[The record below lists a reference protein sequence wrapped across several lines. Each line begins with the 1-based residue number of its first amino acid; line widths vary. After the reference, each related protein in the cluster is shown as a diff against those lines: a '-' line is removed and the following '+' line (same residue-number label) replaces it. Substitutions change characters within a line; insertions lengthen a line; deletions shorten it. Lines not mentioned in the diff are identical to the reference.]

1 LLKHPCK
8 MANHSCTES
17 KDLLIDDFVNSNW
30 RLSYPNDASKEEKI
44 CDVSFST
51 VNSSASLPI
60 EQLLNLNPKLLNE
73 EDIPEFVYSA
83 STDGCSFDDDSISLV
98 DHQDIKPLGLR
109 SCDSRLKR
117 KVSFGE
123 VEIRPYFTT
132 LGDNPGSSWGAPIM
146 LSWDFDTD
154 AVSRLYV
161 DEYEK
166 QRGPLRS
173 GRDLFLSRNIR
184 EAILTDCGFSLQDI
198 IVASNRATLDRR
210 RRMETVMNLRYSP
223 VHEVVE
229 RVRRR
234 LKRIR
239 ARLPRLRTN

>member
-1 LLKHPCK
+1 

-83 STDGCSFDDDSISLV
+83 STDGCSFD
-98 DHQDIKPLGLR
+98 GLR

>member
-1 LLKHPCK
+1 
-8 MANHSCTES
+8 
-17 KDLLIDDFVNSNW
+17 
-30 RLSYPNDASKEEKI
+30 
-44 CDVSFST
+44 
-51 VNSSASLPI
+51 
-60 EQLLNLNPKLLNE
+60 
-73 EDIPEFVYSA
+73 
-83 STDGCSFDDDSISLV
+83 
-98 DHQDIKPLGLR
+98 
-109 SCDSRLKR
+109 
-117 KVSFGE
+117 
-123 VEIRPYFTT
+123 
-132 LGDNPGSSWGAPIM
+132 M